1 MRDKLLMNDDT
12 STAERLATTAILF
25 LFLVL
30 SFPARAQIL
39 TTDKNPDFRSACEK
53 DPSVQSLQDKVL
65 YGYPEMESCYQIAL
79 IDCELRASVDPKRKA
94 ELEAKRREY
103 VAEATSKRLSCSAGS
118 KEATTRLNILISRE
132 YEGGL
137 YSDQKRNRQESC
149 ITGYLSVNGSVVG
162 YTLELPDRNNQNLI
176 SSIPAGQYDATIRF
190 EGSKGPYQKEGF
202 RITLLDVPG
211 RSGVQIHIGN
221 NPMDTTGCI
230 LVGTKVHPDSCT
242 LEGSAAAYQSLKK
255 AVYEQAESDANAD
268 EKKITVTIQNT
279 GRQE

>member
-1 MRDKLLMNDDT
+1 MSSQLSMNDET
-12 STAERLATTAILF
+12 SMGGRRATIGTLF
-25 LFLVL
+25 LFLFL
-30 SFPARAQIL
+30 SFPAQAQVL

-65 YGYPEMESCYQIAL
+65 YGYPEMETCYQIAL
-79 IDCELRASVDPKRKA
+79 IDCELRASVDSKRKA

-103 VAEATSKRLSCSAGS
+103 VAEARSKRLNCSAGPT
-118 KEATTRLNILISRE
+118 KELARLNILISRQ
-132 YEGGL
+132 YEGGS
-137 YSDQKRNRQESC
+137 YSDPKSGRHESC

-162 YTLELPDRNNQNLI
+162 YTMELPDRNNQNFI
-176 SSIPAGQYDATIRF
+176 SSIPAGQYDATIKF
-190 EGSKGPYQKEGF
+190 EGSKGPYTREGF

-221 NPMDTTGCI
+221 NPLDITGCI